1 MRNILIIGAGSV
13 DALGRALTDD
23 GFRVTVREPGQ
34 PEHEDLASFNVL
46 IVHLGEDA
54 ATKQLLDDASS
65 GESPPIIALLD
76 AANLDQ
82 LDLTNS
88 IADFFVFGN
97 DPRELTARVRQ
108 VLWNRHQVD
117 AKNLITCGPLVIDL
131 SNYTV
136 NVAGEAVELTY
147 KEFELL
153 RFLSTNPDR
162 VFGRNE
168 LLNKVWGYDFY
179 GGART
184 VDVHIRRLRAKIEM
198 KHDTFIE
205 TVRNVGYRFRAR
217 ARP

>member
-1 MRNILIIGAGSV
+1 MRNILIVGGGSV

-23 GFRVTVREPGQ
+23 GFKVTVREPGQ
-34 PEHEDLASFNVL
+34 PDHEDLGTFNVL
-46 IVHLGEDA
+46 IVQLTEDA
-54 ATKQLLDDASS
+54 ATKQLIDGGTSN
-65 GESPPIIALLD
+65 ESPPIIALLD
-76 AANLDQ
+76 AADLDQ
-82 LDLTNS
+82 LELTDA
-88 IADFFVFGN
+88 ITDFFVFGS

-117 AKNLITCGPLVIDL
+117 AKNLITCGHLTIDL

-136 NVAGEAVELTY
+136 NVAGETVDLTY

-162 VFGRNE
+162 VFGRDE

-184 VDVHIRRLRAKIEM
+184 VDVHIRRLRAKIET

-217 ARP
+217 A